1 MCVLSV
7 AVECVHVDTVLFVL
21 LFHTLTHRCASIVSV
36 KTVSCYCN
44 WSQVTLNTETSST
57 DTGMQILNKLKVL
70 TFSTF
75 LSGFMKELHNSLCVI
90 ISPDM
95 VSSDC

>member
-1 MCVLSV
+1 MCPCRHCAVCV
-7 AVECVHVDTVLFVL
+7 AVS
-21 LFHTLTHRCASIVSV
+21 HTHTHRCASIVSV

-57 DTGMQILNKLKVL
+57 DTGMHILIELKVL

-90 ISPDM
+90 IAANM